1 MKLRLS
7 ILLLAAAALAAA
19 PASGQ
24 TIKSLGYNTTNG
36 NIVAATN
43 VTFTNSVGFAT
54 NARATTRTNLGGT
67 TVGNAVFTATNTS
80 AAQVAI
86 FGTNAEIN
94 TSGGLVGLT
103 LSTNETKLLNPIS
116 FPFLGG
122 ATAAATS
129 RTNLG
134 LGGSDSVTF
143 SNLSLSGN
151 GSLAIGGM
159 NLTAITSGIDLA
171 FKRAGST
178 ELELK
183 TNGLILHVGSYA
195 FSGGNTNG
203 ASTTR
208 NNLGLGATNEPTF
221 SNIQLGIF
229 GSGSA
234 GGFVGRNSG
243 GLFQLYGTNLTVAQ
257 PAFYG
262 YSGFANVAF
271 SPSTARTN
279 LELGATNNVTFS
291 NVTASGTLAVS
302 NTATFSTNVSVAGS
316 LSVGSFT
323 TTTPSTWALDA
334 TQTAAATNGVLT
346 LPSNANVIRLT
357 NNNAISSVTNGVLGA
372 FYYLVN
378 QATNAVTISNVGGIT
393 IDGAQNLTLSPNE
406 SATLVATGPTNVS
419 VAARGDLTDVAL
431 GGTANTAP
439 SQTASSGSSLMT
451 RDLSDARYSFS
462 RWYGA
467 NEILSGAQVVSANP
481 LISGN
486 AQGHPVSA
494 TLVTVS
500 NSNTKFMLPVDY
512 RVSGSVKVVSYWT
525 DRTLTN
531 SGTNGDIAVWT
542 FPFVVEPVSN
552 TQTNGIV
559 SGTQIQSTFTAN
571 YGGNPNFRYYVMEQT
586 VNFATVTNI
595 SATNPMQLKWVELQ
609 RRAGDAT
616 DTSSDSIYL
625 SGVHIYVP

>member
-7 ILLLAAAALAAA
+7 ILLLAAAALAVA
-19 PASGQ
+19 PAAGQ
-24 TIKSLGYNTTNG
+24 TVKSLGYNTTNG
-36 NIVAATN
+36 QIVYSGSN
-43 VTFTNSVGFAT
+43 SLTFTNALQFST
-54 NARATTRTNLGGT
+54 NARATT
-67 TVGNAVFTATNTS
+67 
-80 AAQVAI
+80 
-86 FGTNAEIN
+86 
-94 TSGGLVGLT
+94 
-103 LSTNETKLLNPIS
+103 
-116 FPFLGG
+116 
-122 ATAAATS
+122 

-159 NLTAITSGIDLA
+159 NLTAISSGIDLA

-208 NNLGLGATNEPTF
+208 TNLGLGGTNTPTF
-221 SNIQLGIF
+221 SNIALNSFPG
-229 GSGSA
+229 GAST
-234 GGFVGRNSG
+234 GFVGRNSSQ
-243 GLFQLYGTNLTVAQ
+243 LALYGTNVTSSV

-262 YSGFANVAF
+262 YDGFNNTAF
-271 SPSTARTN
+271 SAGTARTN

-291 NVTASGTLAVS
+291 NITASGTL
-302 NTATFSTNVSVAGS
+302 TATGN
-316 LSVGSFT
+316 
-323 TTTPSTWALDA
+323 
-334 TQTAAATNGVLT
+334 
-346 LPSNANVIRLT
+346 
-357 NNNAISSVTNGVLGA
+357 
-372 FYYLVN
+372 
-378 QATNAVTISNVGGIT
+378 
-393 IDGAQNLTLSPNE
+393 
-406 SATLVATGPTNVS
+406 ATLNGSGN
-419 VAARGDLTDVAL
+419 L
-431 GGTANTAP
+431 AP
-439 SQTASSGSSLMT
+439 SQTADSASSLMT
-451 RDLSDARYSFS
+451 RELTDARYSFS
-462 RWYGA
+462 RWYDA
-467 NEILSGAQVVSANP
+467 NDLLSGAQSVSVNP

-500 NSNTKFMLPVDY
+500 NVNTKFELPVDY

-531 SGTNGDIAVWT
+531 GGTNGDIAVWT
-542 FPFVVEPVSN
+542 LPLVAQPVNN
-552 TQTNGIV
+552 TQTNGFV
-559 SGTQIQSTFTAN
+559 GGTQIQSTFTAN

-586 VNFATVTNI
+586 VNLATVTNI
-595 SATNPMQLKWVELQ
+595 SATNPMQLKWIELQ
-609 RRAGDAT
+609 RRGGDAT